1 MTETCRRRCHGLL
14 LAAAFLVPVFASTI
28 AAGKTASPPLPARR
42 PAVTEPKAVTGYR
55 AKLAVYRAARAP
67 YERKAAAY
75 WKRVETKRAI
85 RRRKRAK
92 GQPVRLT
99 DYVLKQPPVYSGP
112 RRPVPPPSKRR
123 RRKGVRRAIPVVA
136 DFLRHARKHFKFVP
150 DRPSTEKDYKR
161 AYARGALAAGISKH
175 KAVRIY
181 GFEAGGNG
189 RYDVQ
194 AGLEFRGRKARAI
207 STALGYNQL
216 LIANTIGLLAEHG
229 SRFLAALEAMKKRA
243 APARAKRLAAKAAIL
258 RRMIAFTRSVPNRW
272 SRHVKL
278 ARSPKGMATHALNL
292 DIDIGPLLQTQKLL
306 NSLKFAK
313 MKGHSG
319 ELSAA
324 ELEMMNLMG
333 DGSGLDIVMLP
344 KALRHKVPTSNFF
357 QRRGYERNPVVIR
370 NNVAATLLAATA
382 RRMEGQARLPGAR
395 EMAAAFEEV
404 RAKLSTARQ

>member
-1 MTETCRRRCHGLL
+1 MTDTCRRRRPALL
-14 LAAAFLVPVFASTI
+14 LAAALLMPLSASTV
-28 AAGKTASPPLPARR
+28 AASKTGTPPLPARR
-42 PAVTEPKAVTGYR
+42 PAVSEPKAVTDYR
-55 AKLAVYRAARAP
+55 TKLAAYRAARAP

-75 WKRVETKRAI
+75 WNRVEMKRAI

-92 GQPVRLT
+92 GQSVALT
-99 DYVLKQPPVYSGP
+99 DYVLKQPPVYTGP
-112 RRPVPPPSKRR
+112 RWPAPPPSKRHP
-123 RRKGVRRAIPVVA
+123 RKTVRRAIPVVV

-150 DRPSTEKDYKR
+150 DRPATEMNYKR
-161 AYARGALAAGISKH
+161 AYAHRALAAGITKH
-175 KAVRIY
+175 QAVRIY

-194 AGLEFRGRKARAI
+194 AGLEFRSRKARAI

-229 SRFLAALEAMKKRA
+229 ARFVVALEAMKEGA
-243 APARAKRLAAKAAIL
+243 TPPRAKRLARKAAIL

-278 ARSPKGMATHALNL
+278 ARTPKGMATHALNL
-292 DIDIGPLLQTQKLL
+292 DIDIGPLLQTRKLL
-306 NSLKFAK
+306 DSLEFAK
-313 MKGHSG
+313 MKGHDG
-319 ELSAA
+319 VLSAA

-344 KALRHKVPTSNFF
+344 KDIRGKVPTSNFF

-382 RRMEGQARLPGAR
+382 RRMEGQAELPGAR
-395 EMAAAFEEV
+395 EMATAFDEAG
-404 RAKLSTARQ
+404 AKLNTARQ